1 MRWRHIRQSEGE
13 PVHIRKNRKKEN
25 VVGFILLCM
34 HTRSVSLVFSS
45 PMRVKKL
52 VLYDGPPTRFVWTER
67 LQLCAL
73 DGYPVGKKKNFEEKE
88 RKKEGNPT
96 QTQKN
101 AHNRK
106 NNTLKEKKKEE
117 RKEYKT
123 SWVFAQVFC
132 LPCLFFFS
140 SLSLV
145 FQFFNCFPFV
155 GCRSSGLSDKLGSK
169 KNSAGIGT
177 WKREITPYCRMQY
190 IFG

>member
-1 MRWRHIRQSEGE
+1 
-13 PVHIRKNRKKEN
+13 
-25 VVGFILLCM
+25 M

-73 DGYPVGKKKNFEEKE
+73 DGYPVGKKKNLEENKKE
-88 RKKEGNPT
+88 RKKGTPHRHKKRT
-96 QTQKN
+96 QSEEQHVK
-101 AHNRK
+101 R
-106 NNTLKEKKKEE
+106 KKKEE